1 MSENLAG
8 VNALK
13 AVFRNH
19 ASGVAILTGTENGEP
34 FGFTAT
40 SVTSLGSNPPLVSF
54 NVARG
59 ASSYPKLKIG
69 KMLALH
75 ALGED
80 NLELAVKLAGDKEQ
94 RFKDVEFNI
103 IDEVPVF
110 SEANAVLLMKV
121 RAVFEVESNAVV
133 ICDAVSGFEFASQS
147 PLLYHQ
153 RGYIRAGNRLK
164 DNS

>member
-1 MSENLAG
+1 MSKNLTG
-8 VNALK
+8 VDALK
-13 AVFRNH
+13 ATFRNH
-19 ASGVAILTGTENGEP
+19 ASGVAIITGTENGEP

-59 ASSYPKLKIG
+59 ASSYPKLVPG
-69 KMLALH
+69 RMLALH
-75 ALGED
+75 ALGES
-80 NLELAVKLAGDKEQ
+80 NLDLAIKMAGDKEQ
-94 RFKDVEFNI
+94 RFSDVEYEIVDDAPVFKDV
-103 IDEVPVF
+103 
-110 SEANAVLLMKV
+110 SAVLLMRL

-133 ICDAVSGFEFASQS
+133 VCDAISGFEFSPQS

-153 RGYIRAGNRLK
+153 RGYVRAGSRLR